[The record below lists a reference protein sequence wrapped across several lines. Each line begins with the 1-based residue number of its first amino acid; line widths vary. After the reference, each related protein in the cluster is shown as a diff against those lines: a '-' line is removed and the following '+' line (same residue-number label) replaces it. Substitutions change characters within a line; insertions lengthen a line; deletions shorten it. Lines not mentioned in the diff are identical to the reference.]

1 MLAAKM
7 TANPVINERLR
18 NDFILQAGIGREQSN
33 AGNIRQLPKKN
44 KEVPAPS

>member
-7 TANPVINERLR
+7 TANPVITERLR
-18 NDFILQAGIGREQSN
+18 NDFILETRIGREHSN

-44 KEVPAPS
+44 KKVPAPS